1 MLVTPEEEP
10 SMDKKSKPSLIRPGQ
25 RWRGPNPK
33 TGRNEAAVVLN
44 SLIPKV
50 EIKFEFTGLEI
61 RVTDKTLNSRAS
73 EFLSDAPK

>member
-1 MLVTPEEEP
+1 
-10 SMDKKSKPSLIRPGQ
+10 MDKKSKPSLIRPEQ

-61 RVTDKTLNSRAS
+61 RVTDKTLNSRAW